1 MQSDNMSWKNILKA
15 MSQND
20 LQQLINRT
28 KTQADNY
35 NQLYELT
42 KDLAQDID
50 DTENTQ
56 QVLSEIREVWE
67 RITKMGLEENI
78 DMHLSK
84 LQEIIRGV

>member
-1 MQSDNMSWKNILKA
+1 MSWKNILKA

-42 KDLAQDID
+42 KDLAYDID

-67 RITKMGLEENI
+67 RITKTGLEENI

>member
-1 MQSDNMSWKNILKA
+1 MSWKNILKA

-20 LQQLINRT
+20 LQQLINRA

-35 NQLYELT
+35 NKLYELT
-42 KDLAQDID
+42 KDLAYDID

>member
-1 MQSDNMSWKNILKA
+1 MSWKNILKA

-20 LQQLINRT
+20 LQQLINRA

-42 KDLAQDID
+42 KDLAYDID

>member
-1 MQSDNMSWKNILKA
+1 MSWKDILKA

-20 LQQLINRT
+20 LQQLINRA

-42 KDLAQDID
+42 KDLAYDID

-67 RITKMGLEENI
+67 RITKTGLEENI

>member
-1 MQSDNMSWKNILKA
+1 MSWKNILKA

-20 LQQLINRT
+20 LQQLINRA

-42 KDLAQDID
+42 KDLAYDID

-67 RITKMGLEENI
+67 RITKTGLEENI

>member
-1 MQSDNMSWKNILKA
+1 MSWKSILKA
-15 MSQND
+15 MSAND

-42 KDLAQDID
+42 KDLAYDID

>member
-1 MQSDNMSWKNILKA
+1 MSWKNILKA

-42 KDLAQDID
+42 KDLAYDID